1 MLSGS
6 NPELR
11 VDPLSGLKV
20 LLAPGRSKRPLDLE
34 QAEVDEDSAEDCPF
48 CEGNEKRTP
57 LEVTA
62 SRPPGE
68 GANTPGWSTRVVP
81 NKYPLLEGKDT
92 IASSGDPLDRA
103 TDHSGFDLLEAHDA
117 EGSHELIVHTP
128 EHKLS
133 MADLTDEEM
142 RASLLMWS
150 QRIEA
155 HSEAAYV
162 HLFVNEGAE
171 AGASRAH
178 THAQLLAMPFVP
190 PRVARERER
199 FSAYFAQYGGSCLLC
214 DLVQEE
220 IRVKERVVAIDE
232 EVVVLAPYASMLPYQ
247 LQIVP
252 RRHRLRFGDEGELG
266 AEMLMRALGLL
277 SEQLGGTPPLNMWLR
292 TAPTGADHFHW
303 HIEIVPRLTVL
314 AGVELGVDVAVNTVS
329 PELVA
334 TSLGQ

>member
-1 MLSGS
+1 MTGT

-11 VDPLSGLKV
+11 VDPLSGMKV
-20 LLAPGRSKRPLDLE
+20 LLAPGRSKRPLDLRQTE
-34 QAEVDEDSAEDCPF
+34 IEGDSAEDCPF

-62 SRPPGE
+62 NRPPGE

-92 IASSGDPLDRA
+92 IDRA
-103 TDHSGFDLLEAHDA
+103 TDHSGLDLLEARDA

-133 MADLTDEEM
+133 MADLTGEEM
-142 RASLLMWS
+142 QASLYMWS

-190 PRVARERER
+190 PGVARERER
-199 FSAYFAQYGGSCLLC
+199 FSAYFAQHGGSCLLC

-220 IRVKERVVAIDE
+220 IRVKERVVAVDE
-232 EVVVLAPYASMLPYQ
+232 ETVMLAPYASMLPYQ

-252 RRHRLRFGDEGELG
+252 RQHHMYFGDDGDLG
-266 AEMLMRALGLL
+266 TEMLMRGLELL
-277 SEQLGGTPPLNMWLR
+277 SKQLGGTPPMNMWVR
-292 TAPTGADHFHW
+292 TAPSSADHFHW

-329 PELVA
+329 PEFVA
-334 TSLGQ
+334 TSLGR